1 MFPVVSNAGIKS
13 ALFRTYTHSVSM
25 TQKLFF
31 FAVLLALMVL
41 SSCQD
46 FEDLSN
52 IEGAEYDAA
61 YALPLVNSRLS
72 IRDALE
78 STGDLA
84 ALYIDDEGVI
94 HFEYRGDII
103 AQNSD
108 TLFARINESL
118 DGQLIPIIAPRIG
131 LPLETAEGAEFDRLK
146 IKQGQLAW
154 GYQHAHPEDV
164 TVTLTFPDLY
174 KDGEPLQLTGSAE
187 AYDGEGALSPYSN
200 LFNPFD
206 LAGTEI
212 ITAEGTDSIYVEYEL
227 VTASGQE
234 DTIAF
239 GGITL
244 SDLSFSYME
253 GYFGTEVQAGG
264 RDTIIIDFFDDWV
277 KGDIYF
283 ADPTVTFRVENSF
296 GIPTRSRVNLFN
308 VFTVRGE
315 TLALEGE
322 LIDNGIDFVYP
333 DLNQIGETLV
343 ERYVFSKDNS
353 NIDEILGAGP
363 LAIDYDV
370 DAITHPDSN
379 RNIRGFLTD
388 SSYYRVDVEV
398 DLPLYGN
405 AIDFLS
411 QDTIELSL
419 GELGDE
425 VYAAEFKMVTENE
438 LPINVSIQGYFL
450 DDRGTVLDSL
460 FAGEQL
466 VMEGASADDNGIP
479 TTIAD
484 KVTFIDYPEDR
495 FNKIR
500 PTTSMHI
507 VATFTTT
514 GEGAQNVKLLAD
526 QGVEVKIG
534 AIMKRR
540 SN

>member
-1 MFPVVSNAGIKS
+1 
-13 ALFRTYTHSVSM
+13 M
-25 TQKLFF
+25 TQKSTVFAALAALFMLT
-31 FAVLLALMVL
+31 A
-41 SSCQD
+41 CQD

-52 IEGAEYDAA
+52 IEGANYDAA
-61 YALPLVNSRLS
+61 YALPIVNSRLS

-84 ALYIDDEGVI
+84 ALYIDEEGVI

-108 TLFARINESL
+108 TLFKRINESL
-118 DGQLIPIIAPRIG
+118 DGELIPLIAQRIG
-131 LPLETAEGAEFDRLK
+131 LPLKTAEGAEFDRLS
-146 IKQGQLAW
+146 IKQGNLVW
-154 GYQHAHPEDV
+154 GYQNEHPEPV

-174 KDGEPLQLTGSAE
+174 KDGEPLQLTGSA
-187 AYDGEGALSPYSN
+187 AGYDGEGALEPYSN

-212 ITAEGTDSIYVEYEL
+212 ITAAGTDSIYVEYEL
-227 VTASGQE
+227 IREGGQE
-234 DTIAF
+234 DTVAF
-239 GGITL
+239 GGLTL

-308 VFTVRGE
+308 VFTVRGN
-315 TLALEGE
+315 TLPLEGE

-333 DLNQIGETLV
+333 SLDQVGETFI
-343 ERYVFSKDNS
+343 ERYVFNKENS

-379 RNIRGFLTD
+379 RAIRGFLTD

-405 AIDFLS
+405 AIDFLA
-411 QDTIELSL
+411 QDTLELSL
-419 GELGDE
+419 GELGQE
-425 VYAAEFKMVTENE
+425 VYEAEFKMVTQNE
-438 LPINVSIQGYFL
+438 LPLMVSIQGYFL
-450 DDRGTVLDSL
+450 DEQGMVLDSL
-460 FAGEQL
+460 FEGESL
-466 VMEGASADDNGIP
+466 IMEGASADGNGIS
-479 TTIAD
+479 TEVAE
-484 KVTFIDYPEDR
+484 KVTFIDYPEARFDR
-495 FNKIR
+495 IR
-500 PTTSMHI
+500 PSASMHI

-526 QGVEVKIG
+526 QGVDVKIG
-534 AIMKRR
+534 AIFGRR
-540 SN
+540 SQ

>member
-1 MFPVVSNAGIKS
+1 
-13 ALFRTYTHSVSM
+13 M
-25 TQKLFF
+25 TQKLSF

-187 AYDGEGALSPYSN
+187 AYDGEGSLSPYSN

-333 DLNQIGETLV
+333 
-343 ERYVFSKDNS
+343 
-353 NIDEILGAGP
+353 
-363 LAIDYDV
+363 
-370 DAITHPDSN
+370 
-379 RNIRGFLTD
+379 
-388 SSYYRVDVEV
+388 
-398 DLPLYGN
+398 
-405 AIDFLS
+405 
-411 QDTIELSL
+411 
-419 GELGDE
+419 
-425 VYAAEFKMVTENE
+425 
-438 LPINVSIQGYFL
+438 
-450 DDRGTVLDSL
+450 
-460 FAGEQL
+460 
-466 VMEGASADDNGIP
+466 
-479 TTIAD
+479 
-484 KVTFIDYPEDR
+484 
-495 FNKIR
+495 
-500 PTTSMHI
+500 
-507 VATFTTT
+507 
-514 GEGAQNVKLLAD
+514 
-526 QGVEVKIG
+526 
-534 AIMKRR
+534 
-540 SN
+540 

>member
-1 MFPVVSNAGIKS
+1 
-13 ALFRTYTHSVSM
+13 M
-25 TQKLFF
+25 TQRLTLF
-31 FAVLLALMVL
+31 AALVATLLLT
-41 SSCQD
+41 SCQD
-46 FEDLSN
+46 FDDLSN
-52 IEGAEYDAA
+52 IDSANYDAA
-61 YALPLVNSRLS
+61 YALPIVQSRLS

-118 DGQLIPIIAPRIG
+118 NGQLIPLIAQRIG
-131 LPLETAEGAEFDRLK
+131 LPLKTAEGAEFDRLK
-146 IKQGQLAW
+146 IKQGQLVWAF
-154 GYQHAHPEDV
+154 QNAHPEPV

-174 KDGEPLQLTGSAE
+174 KDGVPLQLTGSTAG
-187 AYDGEGALSPYSN
+187 YDGEGALLTYSN
-200 LFNPFD
+200 LFNPYN

-212 ITAEGTDSIYVEYEL
+212 VTAEGTDSIYVEYEL
-227 VTASGQE
+227 IREGGQE
-234 DTIAF
+234 DTVAF

-244 SDLSFSYME
+244 SDLAFSYME

-308 VFTVRGE
+308 VFTVRDE
-315 TLALEGE
+315 TLPLEGE

-333 DLNQIGETLV
+333 GLDEVGETFV
-343 ERYVFSKDNS
+343 ERYVFNKDNS

-379 RNIRGFLTD
+379 RSIRGFLTD
-388 SSYYRVDVEV
+388 SSYYQVDVEV

-405 AIDFLS
+405 AIDFLA
-411 QDTIELSL
+411 QDTLALSL
-419 GELGDE
+419 GELGQE
-425 VYAAEFKMVTENE
+425 VYKAEFKMVTQNE
-438 LPINVSIQGYFL
+438 LPLNVSIQGYFL
-450 DDRGTVLDSL
+450 DEQGMVLDSL
-460 FAGEQL
+460 FQGEQL
-466 VMEGASADDNGIP
+466 IMEGAAADDNGIS
-479 TTIAD
+479 TEVAEKI
-484 KVTFIDYPEDR
+484 TFIDYPEER
-495 FNKIR
+495 FARIR
-500 PTTSMHI
+500 PSASINI

-514 GEGAQNVKLLAD
+514 GEGAQNVKLLAE
-526 QGVEVKIG
+526 QGVDVKIG
-534 AIMKRR
+534 AIFGRR
-540 SN
+540 SE

>member
-1 MFPVVSNAGIKS
+1 
-13 ALFRTYTHSVSM
+13 M
-25 TQKLFF
+25 TQKSTFF
-31 FAVLLALMVL
+31 ILLAVVF
-41 SSCQD
+41 SFTGCQD

-52 IEGAEYDAA
+52 IEGATYDAA
-61 YALPLVNSRLS
+61 YALPIVNSRLS

-84 ALYIDDEGVI
+84 ALYIDEEGVI

-118 DGQLIPIIAPRIG
+118 DGELIPLIAQRIG

-146 IKQGQLAW
+146 IKQGQLVW
-154 GYQHAHPEDV
+154 GYQNAHPEPV

-174 KDGEPLQLTGSAE
+174 KDGEPLQLTGSA
-187 AYDGEGALSPYSN
+187 AGYDGEGSLSPYSN
-200 LFNPFD
+200 LFNPYD

-212 ITAEGTDSIYVEYEL
+212 ITAQGTDSIYVEYEL
-227 VTASGQE
+227 IREGGQE

-244 SDLSFSYME
+244 SDLAFSYME

-315 TLALEGE
+315 TLPLEGE

-333 DLNQIGETLV
+333 GLDEVGETYV
-343 ERYVFSKDNS
+343 ERYVFNKDNS

-388 SSYYRVDVEV
+388 SSYYQVDVEV
-398 DLPLYGN
+398 DLPLYGS
-405 AIDFLS
+405 AVDFLS
-411 QDTIELSL
+411 QDTIDLSL
-419 GELGDE
+419 GELGQE
-425 VYAAEFKMVTENE
+425 VHKAEFKMVTQNE
-438 LPINVSIQGYFL
+438 LPLNVSIQGYFL
-450 DDRGTVLDSL
+450 DEQGVVLDSL
-460 FAGEQL
+460 FTGEQL
-466 VMEGASADDNGIP
+466 IMEGAAADDNGIS
-479 TTIAD
+479 TNIAE
-484 KVTFIDYPEDR
+484 KVTFIDYTEDR
-495 FNKIR
+495 FDRIR
-500 PTTSMHI
+500 PAASMHI

-514 GEGAQNVKLLAD
+514 GEGAKNVKLLAD
-526 QGVEVKIG
+526 QGVDVKIG
-534 AIMKRR
+534 AIFGRR
-540 SN
+540 SE